1 MRESRFIRENHG
13 VRIRE
18 AETYRAAGLWRPS
31 IQPAWRIGRT
41 MIGCEGKTEYLV
53 GLPNCLTL

>member
-18 AETYRAAGLWRPS
+18 AETYRAQRAYGVHPS
-31 IQPAWRIGRT
+31 RLPG
-41 MIGCEGKTEYLV
+41 ELV
-53 GLPNCLTL
+53 NS